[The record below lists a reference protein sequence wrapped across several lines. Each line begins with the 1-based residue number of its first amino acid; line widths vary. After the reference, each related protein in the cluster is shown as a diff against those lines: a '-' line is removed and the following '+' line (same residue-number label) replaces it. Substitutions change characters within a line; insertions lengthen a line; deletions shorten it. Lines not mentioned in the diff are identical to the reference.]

1 MMQKHLYDKVAGG
14 GGRFLAEKLPDNLE
28 FKLQDGFMRL
38 SGALELHRLAL
49 QDKLKGRE
57 AELTE
62 DIINAT
68 CTVNGCYKEVSES
81 PRSLLFSPPQVTPLW
96 IACWFESWE
105 LAVLLLSKG
114 ADPNRPA
121 IDSKDGSDYAITPL
135 WMAACMGSLETVKEL
150 LKHGARLDRGGQ
162 NFVFKCTN

>member
-1 MMQKHLYDKVAGG
+1 M
-14 GGRFLAEKLPDNLE
+14 
-28 FKLQDGFMRL
+28 LQRGHATV
-38 SGALELHRLAL
+38 ALELHRLAL

-68 CTVNGCYKEVSES
+68 CTVNGCYKEV
-81 PRSLLFSPPQVTPLW
+81 TPLW

-105 LAVLLLSKG
+105 LAVLLLSRG

-121 IDSKDGSDYAITPL
+121 IDSKDGSDHAITPL

-150 LKHGARLDRGGQ
+150 LKQGARLDRDTGGS
-162 NFVFKCTN
+162 TPLEA